1 MCEASAYVVRDGQE
15 ELVFQDVA
23 ALERDGNKLLLI
35 GLFGEQKLIEGEIT
49 KIDLLTHKIYLK
61 KA

>member
-15 ELVFQDVA
+15 ELVLQDVA

-61 KA
+61 KV